1 MATKR
6 VLAAL
11 LTLPLFIPALT
22 AAHGNAGA
30 FAGRHDDAKRQAPTP
45 PVAAP
50 SKGPP
55 RAAMPAKPQQKS
67 AAPTAPADVV
77 KIARADTVEVAH
89 ATAGR
94 KVGGLRT
101 FGRVVAD
108 PAAMIDV
115 NAFISGEVRRV
126 LVRPG
131 ALVRKGEAVATIYSP
146 EFVRTQKS
154 YLALLQ
160 NEALQSALRE
170 EGRLPNYM
178 QDARANLR
186 WWGLS
191 ERDIVQLE
199 KTGEAR
205 EELDLLAETDGIVT
219 EVFVQPGQ
227 LLNAG
232 DKTMKQFV
240 VLGKSVLRMVARDR
254 PFWIEGYLYPGEEQS
269 VRVGTGASV
278 SLPDGTRA
286 RREVAK
292 TVRSIDAKAQRARFF
307 VALKAGDAVPLG
319 ASVELE
325 LEVGAGEGVW
335 IPAAAVLNQG
345 IAPVAFVQT
354 QPTLFERRRIE
365 VLQGGGTAMRVA
377 GIRAG
382 EAVVTAGKMLLEGS
396 YRMAAAGNAAT
407 GSHDH

>member
-6 VLAAL
+6 GFVVLV
-11 LTLPLFIPALT
+11 TLPLLFPTLT
-22 AAHGNAGA
+22 AGHGNAGA
-30 FAGRHDDAKRQAPTP
+30 FADRHDDAKPA
-45 PVAAP
+45 AAP
-50 SKGPP
+50 STESP
-55 RAAMPAKPQQKS
+55 APAKPPLKPQVQK
-67 AAPTAPADVV
+67 PPLPVDVV
-77 KIARADTVEVAH
+77 KIARADTVEVAQ

-94 KVGGLRT
+94 KLGGLRT

-131 ALVRKGEAVATIYSP
+131 ASVRKGEPVATIYSP

-160 NEALQSALRE
+160 NETLQSALRE

-191 ERDIVQLE
+191 ERDIAQLE
-199 KTGEAR
+199 QTGEAR

-254 PFWIEGYLYPGEEQS
+254 PLWIEGYLYPGEEQA
-269 VRVGTGASV
+269 VRVGTGALV
-278 SLPDGTRA
+278 LLPDGSRV

-292 TVRSIDAKAQRARFF
+292 TAHSVDAKAQRARFF
-307 VALKAGDAVPLG
+307 VALKAGDAAPLG

-325 LEVGAGEGVW
+325 LEVPAGEGVW

-345 IAPVAFVQT
+345 IAPVVFVQM
-354 QPTLFERRRIE
+354 QPTVFERRRIE
-365 VLQGGGTAMRVA
+365 VQQGGGAAVRVA
-377 GIRAG
+377 GVRAG

-396 YRMAAAGNAAT
+396 YRMAAAGNADG

>member
-1 MATKR
+1 MASKR
-6 VLAAL
+6 VLTAL
-11 LTLPLFIPALT
+11 LTLSLFLPALS

-30 FAGRHDDAKRQAPTP
+30 FAGGHDNAKPVAPNPKTASPDDAAQRAPKTP
-45 PVAAP
+45 AP
-50 SKGPP
+50 SSKAVPP
-55 RAAMPAKPQQKS
+55 AS
-67 AAPTAPADVV
+67 AANIVT
-77 KIARADTVEVAH
+77 IARTDTVQVAR

-94 KVGGLRT
+94 KGGGLRT

-131 ALVRKGEAVATIYSP
+131 ASVRKGEAVATIYSP

-240 VLGKSVLRMVARDR
+240 VLGKSVLRMVASDR

-269 VRVGTGASV
+269 VQVGMTATV
-278 SLPDGTRA
+278 LLPDGA
-286 RREVAK
+286 RIQRQIAK
-292 TVRSIDAKAQRARFF
+292 IARSVDEKAQRARFF
-307 VALKAGDAVPLG
+307 VALKPGEAVPLG

-325 LEVGAGEGVW
+325 LETATGEGVW
-335 IPAAAVLNQG
+335 IPVAAVLNQG

-354 QPTLFERRRIE
+354 QATTFERRRIE
-365 VLQGGGTAMRVA
+365 VLQGGGTAVRVS
-377 GIRAG
+377 GVRAG

-396 YRMAAAGNAAT
+396 YRMAAAGNAGG